1 MKQSKM
7 FIPTLREVPNDAD
20 SKSHQLLLKAG
31 MIKQVASGVYSYL
44 PIAKRVL
51 NKIEA
56 IVREEMEAIDGVEIL
71 MPALQPSELWSESGR
86 WQSYGAE
93 LMRMTDRHGREFALG
108 PTHEEII
115 TSLVRDELKSY
126 KKLPVTLFQI
136 QNKFRDEKRPRFGLL
151 RGREFIMKDAYSFHA
166 TEESLDETY
175 QDMYDAYSRIFSR
188 VNLNFRPVI
197 ADSGAI
203 GGSHTHEFMALAE
216 IGEDTICYTD
226 ESDYAANI
234 EKAEVK
240 YVPNVEHTEE
250 KALEKV
256 HTPGVKT
263 AQQLADLL
271 GKRLDEIV
279 KSMIVKVDDQF
290 IMFLIRGHHELNDVK
305 VKSYFGTETVEMAT
319 DEEIQAILG
328 ATPGSLGPV
337 GVEKI
342 EIYADNSVQD
352 LNNLA
357 VGANETDYHYINAN
371 LGRDF
376 NVKAFDDFRF
386 ILEGEMAADGS
397 GPIKFAEGIEVGQVF
412 KLGTK
417 YSESMNAT
425 FLNDQGR
432 AEPMIMG
439 CYGIGVS
446 RTLSAVIEQHHDD
459 KGIIWPTSITPFEIH
474 IITANAKQDT
484 QRELADQLYDA
495 YKRDFEV
502 LYDDRNER
510 AGVKFNDADLI
521 GVPVRIVVGKQ
532 AADEIV
538 EVKNRRTGE
547 SFEVPVSELDAKIKA
562 IYASFEH

>member
-166 TEESLDETY
+166 TDESLDETY
-175 QDMYDAYSRIFSR
+175 QDMYGAYSRIFSR

-250 KALEKV
+250 KDLEKV

-319 DEEIQAILG
+319 DKEIQAILG

-352 LNNLA
+352 INNLA

-446 RTLSAVIEQHHDD
+446 RTLSAVIEQHHDE
-459 KGIIWPTSITPFEIH
+459 KGIIWPTSITPFDIH

-495 YKRDFEV
+495 YKRDYEV

-532 AADEIV
+532 ASEEIV
-538 EVKNRRTGE
+538 EVKNRLTGE
-547 SFEVPVSELDAKIKA
+547 SFEVPVSELDTKIKA

>member
-86 WQSYGAE
+86 WQNYGAE

-175 QDMYDAYSRIFSR
+175 QNMYDAYSKIFSR

-240 YVPNVEHTEE
+240 YVANVEHTEI
-250 KALEKV
+250 KVLEKV

-263 AQQLADLL
+263 AQQLADTLN
-271 GKRLDEIV
+271 KRLDEIV
-279 KSMIVKVDDQF
+279 KSMIVKVDEQYV
-290 IMFLIRGHHELNDVK
+290 MFLIRGHHELNEVK

-319 DEEIQAILG
+319 EDEIVAILG

-337 GVEKI
+337 GVDKI

-357 VGANETDYHYINAN
+357 VGANETEYHYINAN
-371 LGRDF
+371 LERDF
-376 NVKAFDDFRF
+376 KVKAFDDFRF

-397 GPIKFAEGIEVGQVF
+397 GPIKFAEGIEIGQVF

-474 IITANAKQDT
+474 IITANAKQDI

-495 YKRDFEV
+495 YKKDYEV
-502 LYDDRNER
+502 LYDDRVER

-521 GVPVRIVVGKQ
+521 GVPVRVVVGKQ
-532 AADEIV
+532 AAEEIV

-547 SFEVPVSELDAKIKA
+547 SFDVPVAELDEKIKA

>member
-31 MIKQVASGVYSYL
+31 MIKQIASGIYSYL
-44 PIAKRVL
+44 PISKRVL

-56 IVREEMEAIDGVEIL
+56 IVREEMEAIDGIEIL
-71 MPALQPSELWSESGR
+71 MPALQPAELWQESGR
-86 WQSYGAE
+86 WPSYGAE

-166 TEESLDETY
+166 SEESLDATY
-175 QDMYDAYSRIFSR
+175 QDMYRAYSNIFTR
-188 VNLNFRPVI
+188 VNLKFRPVI

-216 IGEDTICYTD
+216 IGEDTIAYTD
-226 ESDYAANI
+226 GSDYAANI
-234 EKAEVK
+234 EKAEVIYK
-240 YVPNVEHTEE
+240 PNPEHT
-250 KALEKV
+250 AVQSLEKI

-271 GKRLDEIV
+271 GRRLDEIV
-279 KSMIVKVDDQF
+279 KSMIVKVDDRYV
-290 IMFLIRGHHELNDVK
+290 MFLIRGHHELNDIK
-305 VKSYFGTETVEMAT
+305 VKSYFGTEFVEMAT
-319 DEEIQAILG
+319 EAEIEGIMG
-328 ATPGSLGPV
+328 AKPGSLGPV
-337 GVEKI
+337 GVDKI

-357 VGANETDYHYINAN
+357 VGANETEYHYINAN
-371 LGRDF
+371 IGRDF
-376 NVKAFDDFRF
+376 NVKEFDDFRF
-386 ILEGEMAADGS
+386 ILEGEQSADGS
-397 GPIKFAEGIEVGQVF
+397 GPVKFAEGIEVGQVF

-417 YSESMNAT
+417 YSESMKAT
-425 FLNDQGR
+425 FLDEQGKAR
-432 AEPMIMG
+432 PMIMG

-459 KGIIWPTSITPFEIH
+459 RGIIWPKSITPYDIH
-474 IITANAKQDT
+474 VISVNPKQDV
-484 QRELADQLYDA
+484 QRELADELYETFKQD
-495 YKRDFEV
+495 YDV
-502 LYDDRNER
+502 LYDDRSER

-521 GVPVRIVVGKQ
+521 GVPLRIVVGKN
-532 AADEIV
+532 AAEGMV
-538 EVKNRRTGE
+538 EVKLRKSGE
-547 SFEVPVSELDAKIKA
+547 SFDVKVDELKA
-562 IYASFEH
+562 TIDSLYGTLD

>member
-7 FIPTLREVPNDAD
+7 FIPTLREVPNDAE

-31 MIKQVASGVYSYL
+31 MIKQIASGVYSYL

-71 MPALQPSELWSESGR
+71 MPALQPSELWQESGR
-86 WQSYGAE
+86 WPSYGAE

-175 QDMYDAYSRIFSR
+175 QDMYQAYSNIYNR
-188 VNLNFRPVI
+188 VGLKFRPVI

-216 IGEDTICYTD
+216 IGEDTIAYT
-226 ESDYAANI
+226 EGSDYAANI
-234 EKAEVK
+234 EKAEVV
-240 YVPNVEHTEE
+240 YTPNVQYSAET
-250 KALEKV
+250 ALEKI

-279 KSMIVKVDDQF
+279 KSMIIKVDDRF
-290 IMFLIRGHHELNDVK
+290 VMFLIRGHHELNDVK
-305 VKSYFGTETVEMAT
+305 VKSFFSTEVVEMAT
-319 DEEIQAILG
+319 EAEIEGIMNAK
-328 ATPGSLGPV
+328 PGSLGPV
-337 GVEKI
+337 GVTKI
-342 EIYADNSVQD
+342 DIYADNAVQD
-352 LNNLA
+352 INNLA

-371 LGRDF
+371 AGRDF
-376 NVKAFDDFRF
+376 KVKTYGDFRF
-386 ILEGEMAADGS
+386 ILEGEEAADGS
-397 GPIKFAEGIEVGQVF
+397 GPVKFAEGIEVGQVF

-417 YSESMNAT
+417 YSEAMKAT
-425 FLNDQGR
+425 FLNEQGK
-432 AEPMIMG
+432 AQPMIMG

-459 KGIIWPTSITPFEIH
+459 NGIIWPKSITPFDIH
-474 IITANAKQDT
+474 VISVNPKQEA
-484 QRELADQLYDA
+484 QRLLADQLYT
-495 YKRDFEV
+495 DFSKNYQV
-502 LYDDRNER
+502 LYDDRQER

-521 GVPVRIVVGKQ
+521 GVPLRIVVGKQ

-538 EVKNRRTGE
+538 EVKVRQTGE
-547 SFEVPVSELDAKIKA
+547 SFEVPVSELATKIETLYQDLA
-562 IYASFEH
+562 

>member
-31 MIKQVASGVYSYL
+31 MIKQIASGIYSYL
-44 PIAKRVL
+44 PISKRVL

-56 IVREEMEAIDGVEIL
+56 IVREEMEAVDGIEIL
-71 MPALQPSELWSESGR
+71 MPALQPAELWQESGR
-86 WQSYGAE
+86 WPSYGAE

-115 TSLVRDELKSY
+115 TSIVRDELKSY

-166 TEESLDETY
+166 SEESLDETY
-175 QDMYDAYSRIFSR
+175 QDMYRAYSNIFTR
-188 VNLNFRPVI
+188 VNLAFRPVI

-216 IGEDTICYTD
+216 IGEDTIAYTD
-226 ESDYAANI
+226 GSDYAANI
-234 EKAEVK
+234 EKAEVI
-240 YVPNVEHTEE
+240 YVPNIQHTEE
-250 KALEKV
+250 QPLEKV
-256 HTPGVKT
+256 HTPGLKT
-263 AQQLADLL
+263 AQQLADSL

-279 KSMIVKVDDQF
+279 KSMILKVDDRYV
-290 IMFLIRGHHELNDVK
+290 MFLIRGHHELNDVK
-305 VKSYFGTETVEMAT
+305 VKSYFGTELVELAT
-319 DEEIQAILG
+319 EAEIEGIMG
-328 ATPGSLGPV
+328 AKPGSLGPV
-337 GVEKI
+337 GVDKI
-342 EIYADNSVQD
+342 EIYADNAVQD
-352 LNNLA
+352 INNLA

-376 NVKAFDDFRF
+376 NVEAFGDFRF
-386 ILEGEMAADGS
+386 ILEGEPAADGS
-397 GPIKFAEGIEVGQVF
+397 GPVKFAEGIEVGQVF

-417 YSESMNAT
+417 YSEAMKAT
-425 FLNDQGR
+425 FLDEQGKAR
-432 AEPMIMG
+432 PMIMG

-459 KGIIWPTSITPFEIH
+459 NGIIWPKAIAPYDVH
-474 IITANAKQDT
+474 IISVNPKQEV
-484 QRELADQLYDA
+484 QRNLADQLYDKFRQH
-495 YKRDFEV
+495 YDV

-521 GVPVRIVVGKQ
+521 GVPLRIVVGKN
-532 AADEIV
+532 ASDGMV
-538 EVKNRRTGE
+538 EVKLRKTGE
-547 SFEVPVSELDAKIKA
+547 SFDVAVDELQAKIDSL
-562 IYASFEH
+562 YGTLE

>member
-175 QDMYDAYSRIFSR
+175 QDMYGAYSRIFSR

-240 YVPNVEHTEE
+240 YVPKVEHTEE
-250 KALEKV
+250 KDLEKV
-256 HTPGVKT
+256 HTPGVRT

-319 DEEIQAILG
+319 DKEIQAILG

-352 LNNLA
+352 INNLA

-376 NVKAFDDFRF
+376 DVKAFDDFRF

-446 RTLSAVIEQHHDD
+446 RTLSSVIEQHHDE
-459 KGIIWPTSITPFEIH
+459 KGIIWPTSITPFDIH
-474 IITANAKQDT
+474 IITATAKPDT

-495 YKRDFEV
+495 YKRDYEV

-521 GVPVRIVVGKQ
+521 GVPVRIVVGKL
-532 AADEIV
+532 ASEEIV

-547 SFEVPVSELDAKIKA
+547 SFEVPVSELDTKIKA

>member
-166 TEESLDETY
+166 TEASLDETY

-188 VNLNFRPVI
+188 VNLKFRPVI

-250 KALEKV
+250 KALDKV
-256 HTPGVKT
+256 YTPGVKT

-357 VGANETDYHYINAN
+357 VGANETDYHYVNAN

-495 YKRDFEV
+495 YKRDYEV